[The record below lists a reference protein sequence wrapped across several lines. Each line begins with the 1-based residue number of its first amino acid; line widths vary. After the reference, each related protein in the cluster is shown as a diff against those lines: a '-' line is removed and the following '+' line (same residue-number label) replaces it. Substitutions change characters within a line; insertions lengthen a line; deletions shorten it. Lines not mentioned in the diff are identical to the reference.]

1 MQGINR
7 LPLSSFSSVTTSGL
21 DESARLAALSLKTS
35 PLYTEEDIDSYSCEW
50 DRAINIPKPSNA
62 KVKEFIRS
70 QKSLYSG
77 GASISA
83 IAPKDRYDLN
93 WSNVEDYLDN
103 WHMLSKDDK
112 KSLRKLILADNRTNF
127 YRYGLKR
134 KNLESHLLLSLG
146 CDMGNITNTGSSY
159 IDSNLKSP
167 DDGLYPEECLGGRT
181 VDARS
186 SLRAFKKF
194 NRNFS
199 IETLFTSGFVCYQL
213 VISPDNSYKK
223 LSDPQKAKKK
233 YQLFFKQN
241 TETAQY
247 LTKKKKIYS
256 YLYSHEISVDSI
268 LNKEYRPHTHMLVF
282 VKKEKLA
289 MQEKENM
296 LELESWFN
304 RKFPDR
310 KMSFVKKGD
319 APLRAVSYEKIEKS
333 VSYLFQC
340 YSLSDQYQREIRQD
354 NIRELNLATVDA
366 YHNLIWLYKNEHS
379 ERRVKRNSGGYL
391 PRKEEKDTF
400 KHPLLQKKK
409 KSNTIKKENSKTYA
423 ATRKPLKAKSANTQ
437 RSGHT
442 GSCKGSSIQ
451 KERSRAGNQ
460 RRVLSRNN
468 RRAAEHQASLCS
480 VSCRT
485 DAETAKRPVIR
496 GKAGNRYEQAAAE
509 SKPSASRKTTPGRSE
524 KKLRRHSSAKNERK
538 SGLSAV
544 SDADAQRSD
553 CKSKSSADTT
563 PAKRNRRTVR
573 QLNRLQRTVR
583 GCSAESFPDPRQTV
597 PA

>member
-1 MQGINR
+1 
-7 LPLSSFSSVTTSGL
+7 
-21 DESARLAALSLKTS
+21 
-35 PLYTEEDIDSYSCEW
+35 
-50 DRAINIPKPSNA
+50 
-62 KVKEFIRS
+62 
-70 QKSLYSG
+70 
-77 GASISA
+77 
-83 IAPKDRYDLN
+83 
-93 WSNVEDYLDN
+93 
-103 WHMLSKDDK
+103 MLSKDDK

-213 VISPDNSYKK
+213 VISPDSSYKK

-247 LTKKKKIYS
+247 LAKKKKIYS

-289 MQEKENM
+289 MREKENM

-319 APLRAVSYEKIEKS
+319 APLRAASYEKIEKS

-409 KSNTIKKENSKTYA
+409 KSNTIKKEKPNPEICTTRHESTATYQNNHETGCRKA
-423 ATRKPLKAKSANTQ
+423 CSSPGQESSISTSTTCNGKSRVAVPDSISRKKCNPKCRNTRKNHSSQ
-437 RSGHT
+437 RRKDRPQDH
-442 GSCKGSSIQ
+442 SSRSIKKDPARSRSSRLAIRRKKQIQ
-451 KERSRAGNQ
+451 KQ
-460 RRVLSRNN
+460 RLSG
-468 RRAAEHQASLCS
+468 
-480 VSCRT
+480 CR
-485 DAETAKRPVIR
+485 
-496 GKAGNRYEQAAAE
+496 
-509 SKPSASRKTTPGRSE
+509 
-524 KKLRRHSSAKNERK
+524 H
-538 SGLSAV
+538 
-544 SDADAQRSD
+544 
-553 CKSKSSADTT
+553 
-563 PAKRNRRTVR
+563 
-573 QLNRLQRTVR
+573 
-583 GCSAESFPDPRQTV
+583 
-597 PA
+597 